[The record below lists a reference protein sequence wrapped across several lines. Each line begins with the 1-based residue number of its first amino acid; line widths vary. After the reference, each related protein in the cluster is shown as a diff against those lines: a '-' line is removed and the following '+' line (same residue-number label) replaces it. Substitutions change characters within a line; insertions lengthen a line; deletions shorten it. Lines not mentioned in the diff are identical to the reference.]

1 MEIAAIITASAT
13 VLGAVGA
20 GIKWLIELLLSQSR
34 STITELREENKELE
48 SQVKD
53 LMAGKGGTP

>member
-20 GIKWLIELLLSQSR
+20 GIKWMIELLLAQSR
-34 STITELREENKELE
+34 STITELKSENEKLE
-48 SQVKD
+48 AQIRQ
-53 LMAGKGGTP
+53 LMSGKGGTR